1 MENLL
6 IFFFFLLGLIF
17 GSFFNVVGLRLP
29 KNIPFA
35 NDRSICPNCKH
46 QLAWFENIPLIS
58 FIVQRGKCRYCKENI
73 SYIYPTIELL
83 TGILFAVS
91 FAKVGLSLELITAL
105 LLMSM
110 LIIILVTDIKYMLIP
125 NKVLMF
131 FFPLLLVM
139 RLIVPLN
146 PWWSAAAG
154 CLTGVLVIAV
164 IILISHGG
172 MGGGDMK
179 LFGVIGLV
187 LGVKEVLLAFFLSCM
202 IGAIIG
208 MSLLLFKIIGRKQPI
223 PFGPYIV
230 VGTIITYFY
239 GDFLI
244 DWYFNF
250 GLSR

>member
-1 MENLL
+1 METLL
-6 IFFFFLLGLIF
+6 IFSFLLMGLIF

-35 NDRSICPNCKH
+35 NNRSMCLNCKH
-46 QLAWFENIPLIS
+46 QLTWYENIPLIS
-58 FIVQRGKCRYCKENI
+58 YAIQGAKCRHCKANI
-73 SYIYPTIELL
+73 SYIYPLIELL
-83 TGILFAVS
+83 TGALFALS
-91 FAKVGLSLELITAL
+91 YAEIGLHLELVTAL

-110 LIIILVTDIKYMLIP
+110 LIIILVTDLKFMLIP
-125 NKVLMF
+125 NKVLLF

-139 RLIVPLN
+139 RVIVPLD

-154 CLTGVLVIAV
+154 CLIGTLVIAV
-164 IILISHGG
+164 IILISRGG

-187 LGVKEVLLAFFLSCM
+187 LGVKAVLLAFFLSCM
-202 IGAIIG
+202 IGAVIG
-208 MSLLLFKIIGRKQPI
+208 ITLLSLKIIDRKQPV

-239 GDFLI
+239 GGFLI

-250 GLSR
+250 S

>member
-1 MENLL
+1 METLL
-6 IFFFFLLGLIF
+6 TFFFFLMGLIF

-35 NDRSICPNCKH
+35 NDRSICLNCKH
-46 QLAWFENIPLIS
+46 QLTWYENIPLLSYAI
-58 FIVQRGKCRYCKENI
+58 QGAKCRHCKASI
-73 SYIYPTIELL
+73 SYIYPAIELL
-83 TGILFAVS
+83 TGVLFAISYVKIG
-91 FAKVGLSLELITAL
+91 FNPELVTAI

-125 NKVLMF
+125 NKVLLF
-131 FFPLLLVM
+131 FFPLLLIM
-139 RLIVPLN
+139 RVIVPFD

-154 CLTGVLVIAV
+154 CLTGALVIAV
-164 IILISHGG
+164 IILISRGG

-208 MSLLLFKIIGRKQPI
+208 IALLSLKIISRKQPV

-250 GLSR
+250 S